1 MSSRISVFG
10 GSSDASRP
18 ISRATIATPF
28 ASRRPSLLK
37 PTPDH
42 RLSADGNHGIAIEP
56 QSKRRSHDAY
66 AMEDLLRTPIV
77 LSFLDLHSPYGSFE
91 SSQYFESK
99 IKILDLEGRV
109 AAHPVVLIARLESDK
124 TIYALERQNN
134 GLYSLCQLCSW
145 VNLATLCGLSTVSS
159 GHLIKKSPPQPTGSS
174 TSQPLITPQLHKE
187 NKNRRL
193 AIEAIQSLVKK
204 PARSRSVSTPSQ
216 PVELITQPAAPAG
229 DEETTSG
236 QSGNGRA
243 SRDAAPFSSTPDA
256 KSPIQAT
263 AEARIDES
271 PSQPTANEIFDI
283 QIDKKYRETLPD
295 IISKMKP
302 IIQDSDNEQSSSK
315 AKKRKAKKIKL
326 GKDGLYPGEDEHVR
340 KWWGVHKPEP
350 RDDDEATTS
359 APQHDAKVKL
369 FYLRSRETQLQMIII
384 LEILA
389 LEPLRTPDDAAD
401 SQLPGMPAEADRE
414 ISKPAPPKKRN
425 RHNFPFLLDVHADRL
440 CIWQSTALDGVK
452 MMDDSQIGQKAEA
465 QNSLRATSDPLK
477 DICVDVIVPLLPEQC
492 DSLNRKLGGPVMAT
506 PAKAKPKRTEAAVKP
521 KPRPGSA
528 VKRPALVK
536 SAKPLDKVLSK
547 ESERHRRSMSR
558 GPSGIIAL
566 MRSASTPMLKREA
579 SEPLSAT
586 TVPKGGTPES
596 NETIPMNAGSGP
608 IKRRSEEEKAKKE
621 AMVKAELQDAISA
634 LRRPNRDV
642 VGKAMAEA
650 AERRATTTLSQL
662 KKSKKPT
669 QQPRLPNVV
678 KATPVAARFRDALAR
693 DAHSQPAGPT
703 HTGWIEA
710 DNFPPWS
717 ASLIPSSAPRKR
729 NRDAA
734 FGLGDESRALPA
746 ASRVFNNGSSGHH
759 HVDVTPGRP
768 SAPKHADFLSVPGT
782 DNEAVL
788 ASSPIAAR
796 RIAQRKPAVSMR
808 GPLVAHD
815 DSGIGMPSSPGGLA
829 ETPRKPRSVPKDSV
843 AATPV
848 KAAVVDG
855 VGAGGGSAVAVARTG
870 DSDAAANGAAV
881 VAKQEKEKNARRVS
895 IYERLGWDDDSD
907 ELG

>member
-1 MSSRISVFG
+1 
-10 GSSDASRP
+10 
-18 ISRATIATPF
+18 
-28 ASRRPSLLK
+28 
-37 PTPDH
+37 
-42 RLSADGNHGIAIEP
+42 
-56 QSKRRSHDAY
+56 
-66 AMEDLLRTPIV
+66 
-77 LSFLDLHSPYGSFE
+77 
-91 SSQYFESK
+91 
-99 IKILDLEGRV
+99 
-109 AAHPVVLIARLESDK
+109 
-124 TIYALERQNN
+124 
-134 GLYSLCQLCSW
+134 
-145 VNLATLCGLSTVSS
+145 
-159 GHLIKKSPPQPTGSS
+159 
-174 TSQPLITPQLHKE
+174 
-187 NKNRRL
+187 
-193 AIEAIQSLVKK
+193 
-204 PARSRSVSTPSQ
+204 
-216 PVELITQPAAPAG
+216 
-229 DEETTSG
+229 
-236 QSGNGRA
+236 
-243 SRDAAPFSSTPDA
+243 
-256 KSPIQAT
+256 
-263 AEARIDES
+263 
-271 PSQPTANEIFDI
+271 
-283 QIDKKYRETLPD
+283 
-295 IISKMKP
+295 MKP
-302 IIQDSDNEQSSSK
+302 VMQDSDNEQSSSK
-315 AKKRKAKKIKL
+315 GKKRKAKKMKL
-326 GKDGLYPGEDEHVR
+326 GKDGLYPGEDGHVR

-350 RDDDEATTS
+350 KEDDETTTS
-359 APQHDAKVKL
+359 APPHDAKVKL

-401 SQLPGMPAEADRE
+401 SQLPGMPGAAEADGETR
-414 ISKPAPPKKRN
+414 KPAPPKKRN

-440 CIWQSTALDGVK
+440 CIWQSTALDEVK
-452 MMDDSQIGQKAEA
+452 MMDDPEIGQKSEA
-465 QNSLRATSDPLK
+465 QKSLRATSDPLK
-477 DICVDVIVPLLPEQC
+477 DFCVDVIMPLLPEQC

-536 SAKPLDKVLSK
+536 AAKPLDKVLSK

-586 TVPKGGTPES
+586 TVPNGGIPGSSETTPMS
-596 NETIPMNAGSGP
+596 AGSGP

-669 QQPRLPNVV
+669 QHPRLPNVV

-710 DNFPPWS
+710 DNFPPSS

-729 NRDAA
+729 NRDAT
-734 FGLGDESRALPA
+734 FGLGDESPALPA
-746 ASRVFNNGSSGHH
+746 ASRVFNKNNNGGGQHR
-759 HVDVTPGRP
+759 VDARRP

-782 DNEAVL
+782 DDEAI
-788 ASSPIAAR
+788 ASSPVVAR
-796 RIAQRKPAVSMR
+796 KIAQPKFAAPMR
-808 GPLVAHD
+808 QPLVAHD

-829 ETPRKPRSVPKDSV
+829 ETPRKPRSVPQGSV

-848 KAAVVDG
+848 KAAVAGG

-870 DSDAAANGAAV
+870 DNDAAANGAV
-881 VAKQEKEKNARRVS
+881 VAKQGKEKENDARRVS
-895 IYERLGWDDDSD
+895 IYEKLGWDDNSD

>member
-18 ISRATIATPF
+18 PSRATIATPYT
-28 ASRRPSLLK
+28 SRRPSLLK
-37 PTPDH
+37 PTSDR
-42 RLSADGNHGIAIEP
+42 RLNADGNPGIAIEP
-56 QSKRRSHDAY
+56 RSKKRSHDDAY
-66 AMEDLLRTPIV
+66 AMEDLLRPPIV
-77 LSFLDLHSPYGSFE
+77 
-91 SSQYFESK
+91 
-99 IKILDLEGRV
+99 
-109 AAHPVVLIARLESDK
+109 
-124 TIYALERQNN
+124 
-134 GLYSLCQLCSW
+134 LCSW
-145 VNLATLCGLSTVSS
+145 VNLETLCELSTVSC
-159 GHLIKKSPPQPTGSS
+159 GHLIKKSPPQPTDSS

-187 NKNRRL
+187 IKKRKL

-229 DEETTSG
+229 DEETTSR
-236 QSGNGRA
+236 QSDNGRA
-243 SRDAAPFSSTPDA
+243 SRDAAFFSSIPDTES
-256 KSPIQAT
+256 KMQAT
-263 AEARIDES
+263 AEAQVYES
-271 PSQPTANEIFDI
+271 PSQPTANDIFDTYFAKGPLSRARAAFHLDCDSALEMNDLI
-283 QIDKKYRETLPD
+283 DFLKSLVMTTVQIDKKYRETLPD

-302 IIQDSDNEQSSSK
+302 VMQDSDNEQSSSK
-315 AKKRKAKKIKL
+315 AKKRKAKKMKL

-340 KWWGVHKPEP
+340 KWWGAHKPELK
-350 RDDDEATTS
+350 DDNETATS
-359 APQHDAKVKL
+359 ASPHDAKVKL

-401 SQLPGMPAEADRE
+401 SQLPGMPGAAEADGE
-414 ISKPAPPKKRN
+414 TPKPAPPKKRN

-440 CIWQSTALDGVK
+440 CIWQSTALDEVK
-452 MMDDSQIGQKAEA
+452 MMDDSQIGQKSEA
-465 QNSLRATSDPLK
+465 QKSLRATSDPLK
-477 DICVDVIVPLLPEQC
+477 DFCVDVIVPLLPEQC

-528 VKRPALVK
+528 VKRPVLVK

-566 MRSASTPMLKREA
+566 MRSASTSMLKREA

-586 TVPKGGTPES
+586 TAPNGGTPGS
-596 NETIPMNAGSGP
+596 SETTPMGAGSGP
-608 IKRRSEEEKAKKE
+608 IKRRSEEEKAKRE

-669 QQPRLPNVV
+669 QHTRLPNVV
-678 KATPVAARFRDALAR
+678 KATPVAARFRDALAG
-693 DAHSQPAGPT
+693 DAHSQPAGST
-703 HTGWIEA
+703 HTAWIEA
-710 DNFPPWS
+710 DNFPPSS

-729 NRDAA
+729 NRNAA
-734 FGLGDESRALPA
+734 FGLGDESPAVPA
-746 ASRVFNNGSSGHH
+746 ASRVFNNNNNGGGHH
-759 HVDVTPGRP
+759 HVNARRP
-768 SAPKHADFLSVPGT
+768 SAPKHADFLSVPGK
-782 DNEAVL
+782 DDEAIL
-788 ASSPIAAR
+788 ASSPVAAR
-796 RIAQRKPAVSMR
+796 RMAQPKFAVPKGR
-808 GPLVAHD
+808 PLVVHD

-829 ETPRKPRSVPKDSV
+829 ETPRKPRSVPQDSV

-848 KAAVVDG
+848 KAAVVGG
-855 VGAGGGSAVAVARTG
+855 VGAVAVARTG
-870 DSDAAANGAAV
+870 DDDAAVNRAV
-881 VAKQEKEKNARRVS
+881 AVAKQGKEKENNARRVS
-895 IYERLGWDDDSD
+895 IYEKLGWDDDSD

>member
-1 MSSRISVFG
+1 MRG
-10 GSSDASRP
+10 
-18 ISRATIATPF
+18 
-28 ASRRPSLLK
+28 
-37 PTPDH
+37 
-42 RLSADGNHGIAIEP
+42 
-56 QSKRRSHDAY
+56 HDVY
-66 AMEDLLRTPIV
+66 AMEDLLRPPIV
-77 LSFLDLHSPYGSFE
+77 
-91 SSQYFESK
+91 

-145 VNLATLCGLSTVSS
+145 VNLAALCELSTVSC
-159 GHLIKKSPPQPTGSS
+159 GHLINESPPQPTDSS
-174 TSQPLITPQLHKE
+174 TSQPLITLQLHKE
-187 NKNRRL
+187 NKKRRL

-216 PVELITQPAAPAG
+216 PVEFITQPAAPAG
-229 DEETTSG
+229 DEKATSR
-236 QSGNGRA
+236 QSGNGQA
-243 SRDAAPFSSTPDA
+243 SRDAAPFSSIPDT
-256 KSPIQAT
+256 KSQMQAT
-263 AEARIDES
+263 AETRIYES
-271 PSQPTANEIFDI
+271 PSQPTANDIFDTYFAKGPLSRARAAFHLDCDSALEMNDLI
-283 QIDKKYRETLPD
+283 DFLKALVMTTVQIDKKYLETLPA

-302 IIQDSDNEQSSSK
+302 AMQDSDNEQSSSK
-315 AKKRKAKKIKL
+315 AKKRKAKKMKL
-326 GKDGLYPGEDEHVR
+326 GKDGLYPGEEEHVR

-350 RDDDEATTS
+350 KDDDETTTS
-359 APQHDAKVKL
+359 ASPHDAKVKL
-369 FYLRSRETQLQMIII
+369 SYLRSRETQLQMIII

-401 SQLPGMPAEADRE
+401 SRLPGMPGAAEDDGGTP
-414 ISKPAPPKKRN
+414 KPAPPKKRN

-440 CIWQSTALDGVK
+440 CIWHSTALDEVK
-452 MMDDSQIGQKAEA
+452 MMDDSQIGQKSEA

-477 DICVDVIVPLLPEQC
+477 DFCVDVIVPLLPEQC

-566 MRSASTPMLKREA
+566 MRSASTPMMKREA

-596 NETIPMNAGSGP
+596 NEAAPMSAGSGP
-608 IKRRSEEEKAKKE
+608 IKRRSEEEKARKE

-669 QQPRLPNVV
+669 QHPRLPNVV
-678 KATPVAARFRDALAR
+678 KATPVAGRFRDALAR
-693 DAHSQPAGPT
+693 DAHSQPAGAT

-710 DNFPPWS
+710 DNFPPSS

-734 FGLGDESRALPA
+734 FGLGDESPALPA
-746 ASRVFNNGSSGHH
+746 ASRVFNNNNNGGRRHH
-759 HVDVTPGRP
+759 INATSGRP
-768 SAPKHADFLSVPGT
+768 SAPTHADFQSVPGT
-782 DNEAVL
+782 DDEAIL
-788 ASSPIAAR
+788 PSSPVAAR
-796 RIAQRKPAVSMR
+796 RMAQPKFAVPR
-808 GPLVAHD
+808 RRPLVAHD

-829 ETPRKPRSVPKDSV
+829 ETPRKPRSVPQDSV
-843 AATPV
+843 AVTPV
-848 KAAVVDG
+848 KAAAVGG
-855 VGAGGGSAVAVARTG
+855 VGAGGASAVAVARTG
-870 DSDAAANGAAV
+870 GNDAAANGAAA
-881 VAKQEKEKNARRVS
+881 VAKQEKEKENNARRVS
-895 IYERLGWDDDSD
+895 IYEKLGWDDDSD

>member
-1 MSSRISVFG
+1 
-10 GSSDASRP
+10 
-18 ISRATIATPF
+18 
-28 ASRRPSLLK
+28 
-37 PTPDH
+37 
-42 RLSADGNHGIAIEP
+42 
-56 QSKRRSHDAY
+56 
-66 AMEDLLRTPIV
+66 
-77 LSFLDLHSPYGSFE
+77 
-91 SSQYFESK
+91 
-99 IKILDLEGRV
+99 
-109 AAHPVVLIARLESDK
+109 
-124 TIYALERQNN
+124 
-134 GLYSLCQLCSW
+134 
-145 VNLATLCGLSTVSS
+145 
-159 GHLIKKSPPQPTGSS
+159 
-174 TSQPLITPQLHKE
+174 
-187 NKNRRL
+187 
-193 AIEAIQSLVKK
+193 
-204 PARSRSVSTPSQ
+204 
-216 PVELITQPAAPAG
+216 
-229 DEETTSG
+229 
-236 QSGNGRA
+236 
-243 SRDAAPFSSTPDA
+243 
-256 KSPIQAT
+256 
-263 AEARIDES
+263 
-271 PSQPTANEIFDI
+271 
-283 QIDKKYRETLPD
+283 
-295 IISKMKP
+295 MKP
-302 IIQDSDNEQSSSK
+302 VMQDSDNEQSSSK
-315 AKKRKAKKIKL
+315 AKKRKAKKMKL

-350 RDDDEATTS
+350 KDDDETTTS
-359 APQHDAKVKL
+359 ASPHDAKVKL

-401 SQLPGMPAEADRE
+401 SQLPGMPGAAEADGE
-414 ISKPAPPKKRN
+414 TPKPKKRN

-440 CIWQSTALDGVK
+440 CIWQSTALDEVK
-452 MMDDSQIGQKAEA
+452 MMDDSQIGQKSEV
-465 QNSLRATSDPLK
+465 QKSLRATSDPLK
-477 DICVDVIVPLLPEQC
+477 DFCVDVIVPLLPEQC

-586 TVPKGGTPES
+586 IVPNGGTPGS
-596 NETIPMNAGSGP
+596 SETTPMSAGSGP
-608 IKRRSEEEKAKKE
+608 IKRRCEEEKAKKE

-669 QQPRLPNVV
+669 QHTRLPNVV

-693 DAHSQPAGPT
+693 DAHTQPAGPT

-710 DNFPPWS
+710 DNFPPSS

-734 FGLGDESRALPA
+734 FGLGDESPAPPA
-746 ASRVFNNGSSGHH
+746 ASRVLNNNGGGDHH
-759 HVDVTPGRP
+759 HVDARRP
-768 SAPKHADFLSVPGT
+768 SAPKHADFLSVWGT
-782 DNEAVL
+782 DDEAIL
-788 ASSPIAAR
+788 MSSPVAAHRMAQPKFAAPMR
-796 RIAQRKPAVSMR
+796 R
-808 GPLVAHD
+808 PLVAHD

-829 ETPRKPRSVPKDSV
+829 ETPRKPRSVPQGSV
-843 AATPV
+843 AATPA
-848 KAAVVDG
+848 KAAVVGG
-855 VGAGGGSAVAVARTG
+855 VGVGDGSAVAVARTG
-870 DSDAAANGAAV
+870 DNDAAADGAMV
-881 VAKQEKEKNARRVS
+881 VAKQGKEKENNARRVS
-895 IYERLGWDDDSD
+895 IYEKLGWDDDSD